1 MKKLLYIGG
10 ALLVVI
16 AIGLY
21 FFLSSLNSIVKAA
34 VEKVGSDATQA
45 QVRLANVD
53 IQITSGKGAMRGL
66 TVGNP
71 SGFKTDRAFSL
82 GEISLQ
88 VDVGSVTKDTVVIKE
103 IVIAAPE
110 VTYELATG
118 GSNIDALQRNLN
130 AYAGGGGGKTEKSKG
145 SSEGGRKLVI
155 ENLYV
160 RNGKVNVSATA
171 LGGKTMTTPL
181 PDIHLTNIGK
191 QSGGATAGQVT
202 QQVLSAIGQAA
213 AKAATSLPEV
223 GKLVGSMKER
233 AAGVAGSAKEG
244 AAKEA
249 GEGLKKLFGK

>member
-10 ALLVVI
+10 ILLVVI

-21 FFLSSLNSIVKAA
+21 FLFSSLNSIVKAA
-34 VEKVGSDATQA
+34 VEKVGSSATQA
-45 QVRLANVD
+45 QVRLKEVD

-71 SGFKTDRAFSL
+71 SGFKTERAFSL

-88 VDVGSVTKDTVVIKE
+88 VDVGSVTKDTIVIKE

-118 GSNIDALQRNLN
+118 GSNIDALQRNVN
-130 AYAGGGGGKTEKSKG
+130 AYTGGGGKAEKSE
-145 SSEGGRKLVI
+145 SGGGKKLVI

-171 LGGKTMTTPL
+171 LGGKTMSTPL

-202 QQVLSAIGQAA
+202 QQVLSAIGQSAT
-213 AKAATSLPEV
+213 KAATSLPDV
-223 GKLVGSMKER
+223 GKLVGS
-233 AAGVAGSAKEG
+233 AKESATG
-244 AAKEA
+244 AAEGA

>member
-21 FFLSSLNSIVKAA
+21 VLFSSLNSIVKAA

-45 QVRLANVD
+45 QVRLKEVD

-88 VDVGSVTKDTVVIKE
+88 VDVGSVTKDTIIIKE

-110 VTYELATG
+110 VTYELASG
-118 GSNIDALQRNLN
+118 GSNIDALQRNVN
-130 AYAGGGGGKTEKSKG
+130 AYTGGGGAKAEKSKG
-145 SSEGGRKLVI
+145 SGEGGKKLVI

-202 QQVLSAIGQAA
+202 QQVLSAIGQSAT
-213 AKAATSLPEV
+213 KAATALPDV
-223 GKLVGSMKER
+223 GKLVGS
-233 AAGVAGSAKEG
+233 AKESATG
-244 AAKEA
+244 AAKGA

>member
-10 ALLVVI
+10 ALLVIV

-21 FFLSSLNSIVKAA
+21 FLFASLNSIVKAA
-34 VEKVGSDATQA
+34 VEKVGSSATQA
-45 QVRLANVD
+45 QVRLKEVD

-71 SGFKTDRAFSL
+71 SGFKTERAMSL

-88 VDVGSVTKDTVVIKE
+88 VDVGSVTKDTIVIKE

-118 GSNIDALQRNLN
+118 GSNIDALQRNVN
-130 AYAGGGGGKTEKSKG
+130 AYAGGGGGKAEKSE
-145 SSEGGRKLVI
+145 SGGGGKKLVI

-191 QSGGATAGQVT
+191 QSGGATAAQVT
-202 QQVLSAIGQAA
+202 QQVLSAIGQSAT
-213 AKAATSLPEV
+213 KAATSLPDV
-223 GKLVGSMKER
+223 GKLVGS
-233 AAGVAGSAKEG
+233 AKESATG
-244 AAKEA
+244 AAKGA

>member
-21 FFLSSLNSIVKAA
+21 FLFSSLNSIVKRV
-34 VEKVGSDATQA
+34 VEKVGSDATQ
-45 QVRLANVD
+45 VRVSLSGVD
-53 IQITSGKGAMRGL
+53 IQITTGKGAMRGL
-66 TVGNP
+66 TVRNP
-71 SGFKTDRAFSL
+71 SGFKSDWAFNL

-88 VDVGSVTKDTVVIKE
+88 VDVGSVMKDTVIIKE
-103 IVIAAPE
+103 IVIAAPD
-110 VTYELATG
+110 VTYELASL

-130 AYAGGGGGKTEKSKG
+130 AYMGGGGATAEK
-145 SSEGGRKLVI
+145 SEGGKKLVI

-191 QSGGATAGQVT
+191 QSGGATAGQVA
-202 QQVLSAIGQAA
+202 QQVLSAITQAA
-213 AKAATSLPEV
+213 AKAATSLPEI

-233 AAGVAGSAKEG
+233 AAGVVGSAKEG
-244 AAKEA
+244 ATKEA

>member
-1 MKKLLYIGG
+1 MKKWLYIGG
-10 ALLVVI
+10 ALLVLVV
-16 AIGLY
+16 IGLY
-21 FFLSSLNSIVKAA
+21 FLLTSLNSIVKAA
-34 VEKVGSDATQA
+34 IEKVGSDATQA
-45 QVRLANVD
+45 QVRLKEVD

-71 SGFKTDRAFSL
+71 SGFKTERAFSL

-110 VTYELATG
+110 VTYELASG
-118 GSNIDALQRNLN
+118 GSNIDTLKRNVD
-130 AYAGGGGGKTEKSKG
+130 AYAGAGKGRAEKGAKSSGEGGK
-145 SSEGGRKLVI
+145 KLVI

-191 QSGGATAGQVT
+191 QSGGATAGEVT
-202 QQVLSAIGQAA
+202 QQVLSAIGQSA
-213 AKAATSLPEV
+213 AKAATSLPDV
-223 GKLVGSMKER
+223 GKLVGSAKES
-233 AAGVAGSAKEG
+233 AAGAAGA
-244 AAKEA
+244 A

>member
-1 MKKLLYIGG
+1 MKKVLYIGG

-21 FFLSSLNSIVKAA
+21 FLLSSLNSIVKAA
-34 VEKVGSDATQA
+34 VEKIGSEATQP
-45 QVRLANVD
+45 QVSLSGVD
-53 IQITSGKGAMRGL
+53 IQITTGKGAMRGL

-71 SGFKTDRAFSL
+71 SGFKSERAFNL

-88 VDVGSVTKDTVVIKE
+88 VDVGSVMKDTVVIKE

-110 VTYELATG
+110 VTYELASL

-130 AYAGGGGGKTEKSKG
+130 AYMGGGGAKAEK
-145 SSEGGRKLVI
+145 SEGGKKLVI

-191 QSGGATAGQVT
+191 QSGGATAGEVT
-202 QQVLSAIGQAA
+202 QQVLSAIGQSA
-213 AKAATSLPEV
+213 AKAATSLPDV
-223 GKLVGSMKER
+223 GKLVGSAKES
-233 AAGVAGSAKEG
+233 AAGAAGA
-244 AAKEA
+244 A

>member
-1 MKKLLYIGG
+1 MKKILYIGG

-21 FFLSSLNSIVKAA
+21 FLLSSLNSIVKAA

-45 QVRLANVD
+45 QVRLKDVD

-88 VDVGSVTKDTVVIKE
+88 VDVGSVTKDPIVIKE
-103 IVIAAPE
+103 IVISAPE
-110 VTYELATG
+110 VTYELASG
-118 GSNIDALQRNLN
+118 GSNIDALQRNVN
-130 AYAGGGGGKTEKSKG
+130 AYTGGGKAEKSKS
-145 SSEGGRKLVI
+145 SSEGGKKLVI

-202 QQVLSAIGQAA
+202 QQVLSAIGQSAT
-213 AKAATSLPEV
+213 KAATSLPDV
-223 GKLVGSMKER
+223 GKLVGS
-233 AAGVAGSAKEG
+233 AKESATG
-244 AAKEA
+244 AAKGA

>member
-1 MKKLLYIGG
+1 MKKLIYIGV

-16 AIGLY
+16 AIGIY
-21 FFLSSLNSIVKAA
+21 FLFSSLNSIVKAA

-88 VDVGSVTKDTVVIKE
+88 VDVGSVTKDTIVIKE
-103 IVIAAPE
+103 VVIAAPE

-118 GSNIDALQRNLN
+118 GSNIDALQRNVN
-130 AYAGGGGGKTEKSKG
+130 AYTGGGGGKTEKGKG
-145 SSEGGRKLVI
+145 SSEGGKKMVI

-171 LGGKTMTTPL
+171 LGDKTMTTPL

-202 QQVLSAIGQAA
+202 QQVLSAIGQSAS
-213 AKAATSLPEV
+213 KAATSLPEV

-233 AAGVAGSAKEG
+233 AAGVVGAAKEG

>member
-21 FFLSSLNSIVKAA
+21 FLFSSLNSIVKAA

-45 QVRLANVD
+45 QVRLNNVD
-53 IQITSGKGAMRGL
+53 IQLTSGKGAMRGL

-71 SGFKTDRAFSL
+71 SGFKTERAFSL

-88 VDVGSVTKDTVVIKE
+88 VDVGSVTKDTIVIKE

-118 GSNIDALQRNLN
+118 GSNIDALQRNVN
-130 AYAGGGGGKTEKSKG
+130 AYTGGGSAKAEKSQGGGEGGK
-145 SSEGGRKLVI
+145 KLVI

-171 LGGKTMTTPL
+171 LGGKTLTTPL

-191 QSGGATAGQVT
+191 QSGGATGGQVT
-202 QQVLSAIGQAA
+202 QQVLSAIGQSAT
-213 AKAATSLPEV
+213 KAATSLPDV
-223 GKLVGSMKER
+223 SKLT
-233 AAGVAGSAKEG
+233 GSAKEAAAG
-244 AAKEA
+244 ATKSA

>member
-10 ALLVVI
+10 VLLVVI

-21 FFLSSLNSIVKAA
+21 FLFSSLNSIVKAA

-45 QVRLANVD
+45 QVRLKEVD

-71 SGFKTDRAFSL
+71 SGFKTERAFSL

-88 VDVGSVTKDTVVIKE
+88 VEVGSVTKDTIVIKE

-110 VTYELATG
+110 VTYELASG
-118 GSNIDALQRNLN
+118 GSNIDALQRNVN
-130 AYAGGGGGKTEKSKG
+130 AYTGGGKAEKSKG
-145 SSEGGRKLVI
+145 SGEGGKKLVI

-160 RNGKVNVSATA
+160 RNGKVSVSAIA

-202 QQVLSAIGQAA
+202 QQVLSAIGQSAT
-213 AKAATSLPEV
+213 KAATSLPDV
-223 GKLVGSMKER
+223 GKLVGS
-233 AAGVAGSAKEG
+233 AKESATG
-244 AAKEA
+244 AAKGA